1 LLLAGQSMKTKPLR
15 QLFDAMHHHKYSF
28 EDFLGITVSEHYQ
41 PVGWRNRVIY
51 KPSKTLKAMHSFLN
65 SFIFEYLSTNERV
78 SFAYRRGTTLRD
90 AVAPHA
96 NSRAFYQTDLEKF
109 FDSITES
116 MIRPTVAMATT
127 PADDLQ
133 DYLDRVVAL
142 TTVDGKLPIGFS
154 TSPLLSNA
162 CLRHFDD
169 QLEHECISRSWI
181 YSRYADDIVISAQS
195 LDGLKGVEDAVK
207 GSVLE
212 KLGQGFRINQ
222 AKSRVTT
229 VGRKVKILGLVILP
243 SGRIT
248 IDKEIREKVESQL
261 HFYVSD
267 RGRLAKIYEG
277 EIEEGLERLS
287 GYVSYIHSADPMYLN
302 KLRRKFGGTV
312 IDIFLHRSAQ

>member
-1 LLLAGQSMKTKPLR
+1 MKTKPLSL
-15 QLFDAMHHHKYSF
+15 LFDAMHHQKYSF
-28 EDFLGITVSEHYQ
+28 EDFLSLAVSEHHQ

-65 SFIFEYLSTNERV
+65 SFVFEYLAINERV
-78 SFAYRRGTTLRD
+78 SFAYRKGTTLRD
-90 AVAPHA
+90 AIAPHA
-96 NSRAFYQTDLEKF
+96 HSRAFYQTDLEKF

-116 MIRPTVAMATT
+116 MVRDAVANALT
-127 PADDLQ
+127 PAEDLHHH
-133 DYLDRVVAL
+133 LDRIVAL
-142 TTVDGKLPIGFS
+142 TTIDRRLPIGFS

-162 CLRHFDD
+162 CLKHFDD
-169 QLEHECISRSWI
+169 QLEQECISRSWI

-195 LDGLKGVEDAVK
+195 LDDIKGVEEIVK
-207 GSVLE
+207 LSILE

-248 IDKEIREKVESQL
+248 IDKDIREKVETQL
-261 HFYVSD
+261 HFYVTD
-267 RGRLAKIYEG
+267 RTRLARIYGGEVEG
-277 EIEEGLERLS
+277 GLQRLA
-287 GYVSYIHSADPMYLN
+287 GYVSYIHSADPLYLS

-312 IDIFLHRSAQ
+312 IDSFLHRSAQ